1 MTVTPV
7 EDEERVPDEEF
18 DSASGLYFSIDLGL
32 DNRRL
37 NVKQRAAL
45 RAAVQEVLGVMTT
58 KLMMMDIIDRVSLT
72 AVERSSTYGAR
83 PLRVPQEVTSG

>member
-1 MTVTPV
+1 M
-7 EDEERVPDEEF
+7 DEEEDRIPDEEF

-37 NVKQRAAL
+37 SAKQRAAL

-58 KLMMMDIIDRVSLT
+58 KVMMMDIMDRVSIT
-72 AVERSSTYGAR
+72 AVERSSAYGAR
-83 PLRVPQEVTSG
+83 TLRVPQEVTSG